1 MSYFEEVDGRNAV
14 TRVSP
19 YKARKS
25 VDPVYTLIAESRGLK
40 TFVKTIKKD
49 SRLSEILRDIR
60 VNCFISSFKT
70 PEAFLDCCKELARE
84 FKHYDV
90 IDSKTSFTVF
100 TPYGRLEFDL
110 QDRSYKIYKK
120 ANPL

>member
-40 TFVKTIKKD
+40 TFVKAIKRD
-49 SRLSEILRDIR
+49 RGLSELLHDIQ

-70 PEAFLDCCKELARE
+70 SEVFLDCCKRLAKESSR
-84 FKHYDV
+84 YDV
-90 IDSKTSFTVF
+90 IEFETSFTVF
-100 TPYGRLEFDL
+100 TPYGKMEFNLKDS
-110 QDRSYKIYKK
+110 SYKIYKK
-120 ANPL
+120 ANQL